1 MQKTDSQERQ
11 TEQRRNGTAANVKN
25 NGVEIWIERKR
36 DIKMRA

>member
-11 TEQRRNGTAANVKN
+11 IEQRRNGTADNVKH

-36 DIKMRA
+36 HI